1 MAQRL
6 ENATLAAHSVDGILA
21 TLADSTAAEYETGRG
36 WYRRANRFARKLAA
50 LSGLDNDTVAAVLA
64 RLSPQVSWADNKA
77 AALEICC
84 KLDTQPAAGR
94 CYPDNVFRAE
104 AIVSA
109 DNEEVIAA
117 EVLPKKGFA
126 RPKISAFFRNI
137 ANPEIDGIATVDTW
151 AIRVWLGDCSGDS
164 HTVTLKQSRKI
175 QADYIAAG
183 RIAGLLSHEL
193 QAIVWVAAHR
203 LAKEREQR
211 SLFDFGIGLTYK
223 I

>member
-6 ENATLAAHSVDGILA
+6 DNETLAAHSVDGILA
-21 TLADSTAAEYETGRG
+21 TLADSTAAEYQTGRL
-36 WYRRANRFARKLAA
+36 WYRRANRFARKLAT
-50 LSGLDNDTVAAVLA
+50 LSGLRPDTVAAVLA
-64 RLSPQVSWADNKA
+64 RLSPQVSWADNKT

-94 CYPDNVFRAE
+94 CYPDNVIRAE
-104 AIVSA
+104 DIVAA
-109 DNEEVIAA
+109 DNDETIAA
-117 EVLPKKGFA
+117 EVLPRKGYA
-126 RPKISAFFRNI
+126 RPKISAFYRNI
-137 ANPEIDGIATVDTW
+137 ANPDEDGIATVDTW
-151 AIRVWLGDCSGDS
+151 AIRVWLGDCCGPS

-203 LAKEREQR
+203 LAKEHEQR
-211 SLFDFGIGLTYK
+211 SLFDTGIGLSFK

>member
-1 MAQRL
+1 MATRL
-6 ENATLAAHSVDGILA
+6 DNATLAKHSVDGILA
-21 TLADSTAAEYETGRG
+21 TLADSTAAEYETGRL
-36 WYRRANRFARKLAA
+36 WYRRANRFARKVSA
-50 LSGLDNDTVAAVLA
+50 LSGLRPDTVAAVLA
-64 RLSPQVSWADNKA
+64 RLSPQVSWADNKT

-94 CYPDNVFRAE
+94 CYPDNVLRAE
-104 AIVSA
+104 DIARADSA
-109 DNEEVIAA
+109 AVIAA
-117 EVLPKKGFA
+117 EVLPRKGYA
-126 RPKISAFFRNI
+126 RPKISAFYRNI
-137 ANPEIDGIATVDTW
+137 SDPDTDGIATVDTW
-151 AIRVWLGDCSGDS
+151 AIRVWLGDCAAESY
-164 HTVTLKQSRKI
+164 TVTLKQSRKI

-183 RIAGLLSHEL
+183 RIVGLLSHEL